1 MNIIKDFIIFEDENY
16 VVINKP
22 PFISSIPERNKK
34 EVSILEMGRE
44 YFPDLQ
50 AAHRIDKMTSGIL
63 VFTKN
68 NESYKH
74 LAGQFERRE
83 VKKIYHAVVNGIH
96 KFEKKK
102 VDIPLLIHSNGFVQ
116 ISKAGKNS
124 ITILQTLYAY
134 KYHTLIEC
142 EPVTGRLHQIRIHSA
157 ASDAPICGDTLYGGK
172 PCMLSQIKKKYK
184 ASPNEEEQPL
194 MKRFALHASKII
206 FTDRNGTEICVEA
219 SYPKDFKALIFQLE
233 KYS

>member
-1 MNIIKDFIIFEDENY
+1 MNNWKDFIIFENENF

-22 PFISSIPERNKK
+22 PFIASIPERNKK
-34 EVSILEMGRE
+34 EVSMLEIGRE
-44 YFPDLQ
+44 YFLDLQ
-50 AAHRIDKMTSGIL
+50 AAHRIDKVTSGIL

-74 LAGQFERRE
+74 IAGQFERRE

-116 ISKAGKNS
+116 MSKEGKSS

-134 KYHTLIEC
+134 KFHTLLEC
-142 EPVTGRLHQIRIHSA
+142 EPITGRLHQIRIHCA
-157 ASDAPICGDTLYGGK
+157 ASEAPICGDSLYGGQD
-172 PCMLSQIKKKYK
+172 CLLSQIKKRYK
-184 ASPNEEEQPL
+184 SSPDEEEKPL
-194 MKRFALHASKII
+194 IRRTALHASKIT
-206 FTDRNGTEICVEA
+206 FMDRDGEEINVEA
-219 SYPKDFKALIFQLE
+219 PYPKDFKALIYQLE
-233 KYS
+233 KYA